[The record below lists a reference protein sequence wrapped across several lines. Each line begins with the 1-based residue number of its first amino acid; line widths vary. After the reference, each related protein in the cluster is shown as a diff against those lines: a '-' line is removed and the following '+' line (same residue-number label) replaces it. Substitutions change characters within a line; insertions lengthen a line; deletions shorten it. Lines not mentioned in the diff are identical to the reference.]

1 FICPARRIAAAAAEG
16 QTEPVYRYFY
26 THVISGYDWAGAGH
40 GMELF
45 YLFGAVEDLPLHAFD
60 AADETLERSMAERW
74 AAMAA
79 TGVPGD
85 GWPAWDES
93 DPYLELATPEATGT
107 GVRTEYC
114 DFWDAIDL

>member
-1 FICPARRIAAAAAEG
+1 
-16 QTEPVYRYFY
+16 
-26 THVISGYDWAGAGH
+26 VISGYDWLGAGH
-40 GMELF
+40 GTELF
-45 YLFGAVEDLPLHAFD
+45 YLFGAVEDLPLHSFD
-60 AADETLERSMAERW
+60 TDDETLERSMQARW

-114 DFWDAIDL
+114 DFWDSVAF